1 MFYSYNVKK
10 VKYMETSDG
19 MLIATILMAVFA
31 GFSLVTSIVQAFV
44 QTRLLKKQ
52 QISQEN
58 LLNKQNEI
66 QQKQLQLALLK
77 EKQEIREDFRRIIIT
92 KRNDISDVVYRCKTM
107 SLEEFRDNNIKD
119 YVVFMR
125 LEDLFGQKLKFK
137 ADEILRHFENILSLE
152 TQQISELGLF
162 KNGWRHP
169 EVEKGLKQELLETYK
184 SVYEYNTDNLVKA
197 KNLFSDILQEMN
209 NDINQ
214 IAESLQNKNII

>member
-77 EKQEIREDFRRIIIT
+77 EKQEIREDFRNFVI
-92 KRNDISDVVYRCKTM
+92 KRRDTLQDVVYKCKEI
-107 SLEEFRDNNIKD
+107 SLEELRTSNTKD

-125 LEDLFGQKLKFK
+125 IGDLFGQDLKNK
-137 ADEILRHFENILSLE
+137 ADDVLRHFEAITSFE
-152 TQQISELGLF
+152 TNQISKLRLF
-162 KNGWRHP
+162 ENGVRHP
-169 EVEKGLKQELLETYK
+169 ERESKIKPDLLKVYKDVYNDNTY
-184 SVYEYNTDNLVKA
+184 NLCEAIKLFNDVLRTMNKDINQVA
-197 KNLFSDILQEMN
+197 KNLQS
-209 NDINQ
+209 
-214 IAESLQNKNII
+214 

>member
-77 EKQEIREDFRRIIIT
+77 EKQEIREDFRNFVI
-92 KRNDISDVVYRCKTM
+92 KRRDALQDVVYKCKEM
-107 SLEEFRDNNIKD
+107 SLKELRTCNSKD

-125 LEDLFGQKLKFK
+125 MGDLFGQDLKNK
-137 ADEILRHFENILSLE
+137 ADGILRCFEDITSFETNQISKHKLFEN
-152 TQQISELGLF
+152 GV
-162 KNGWRHP
+162 RHP
-169 EVEKGLKQELLETYK
+169 ERESKIKPDLLKVYKEVYNDNTYSLCEATK
-184 SVYEYNTDNLVKA
+184 LFNDVLRTMNKDIDQLA
-197 KNLFSDILQEMN
+197 KNLQS
-209 NDINQ
+209 
-214 IAESLQNKNII
+214 

>member
-10 VKYMETSDG
+10 VEYMETSDG

>member
-1 MFYSYNVKK
+1 MFLEFSIN
-10 VKYMETSDG
+10 METSDG

-77 EKQEIREDFRRIIIT
+77 EKQEIRENFRNFVI
-92 KRNDISDVVYRCKTM
+92 KRRDALQDVVYKCKEM
-107 SLEEFRDNNIKD
+107 SLEKLRTCNSKD

-125 LEDLFGQKLKFK
+125 MGDLFGQDLRNK
-137 ADEILRHFENILSLE
+137 ADNILRHFEAITSSRTNE
-152 TQQISELGLF
+152 ISRYKLF
-162 KNGWRHP
+162 ENGVRHP
-169 EVEKGLKQELLETYK
+169 ERENKIKPDLLK
-184 SVYEYNTDNLVKA
+184 VYRDVYNDNTHCLCEATKLFNAILRAMNKDIDQIA
-197 KNLFSDILQEMN
+197 KNLQS
-209 NDINQ
+209 
-214 IAESLQNKNII
+214 